1 MKAHQAGSA
10 PVKGPGKA
18 LLEAMLAL
26 RSEQEV
32 TRRGTQQRPFGARA
46 GWGPEQAAGSSSAKH
61 QLEFREALKKSFASY
76 IFNSMP
82 YLFEGQL
89 MLSKTS
95 PFFGK

>member
-32 TRRGTQQRPFGARA
+32 TRRGTQRRPFGARA
-46 GWGPEQAAGSSSAKH
+46 GWGPEQEH

-95 PFFGK
+95 PFFGN

>member
-32 TRRGTQQRPFGARA
+32 TRRGPSEDPLGQERGGGQSRQP
-46 GWGPEQAAGSSSAKH
+46 GSSSAKH

-82 YLFEGQL
+82 SLFEGQL

>member
-46 GWGPEQAAGSSSAKH
+46 GWGPEQAAPVPLQRSISWSS
-61 QLEFREALKKSFASY
+61 
-76 IFNSMP
+76 
-82 YLFEGQL
+82 
-89 MLSKTS
+89 
-95 PFFGK
+95 GKR